1 MQTHPHPL
9 AVPLL
14 MMSLLAAVPAQAQT
28 ASPATPAAATAP
40 ARLDIRQFRVTG
52 NTLLPE
58 AALLQALEPFKGERS
73 LPELQQAAAAVQALY
88 RQAGYGAVVAYL
100 PEQSVADGTLTVA
113 VLEGHLG
120 KITFSGN
127 ARTEEAL
134 LRRSLPALR
143 EGATPQPQRLDAQI
157 QLANENPARQV
168 AVSLEPGA
176 RPGDVDAQV
185 LVKEQPPS
193 RWTLALD
200 NTGNASTGRLRTT
213 VGYQRAELWGLDHVL
228 SLQYQ
233 TSPEKLSSVSV
244 LSAGYRMPLYGA
256 GLMLDVFAAHSD
268 VDGGRTATV
277 AGPLQ
282 FDGKGDVLG
291 MRLGGRLARDGEL
304 VQRLAA
310 GVDRRAYLNNC
321 SIEGL
326 PAGACGS
333 AGESVTVHPLS
344 VDYLL
349 QWTGNHPASLELT
362 LSQNL
367 EGGRHGRPADFEAVR
382 PGANPNFMV
391 LKLQAALAIA
401 LPGDWQW
408 QWRLQGQASPDALV
422 PGEQLGLGGANAV
435 RGYGE
440 RELIGDQGLLGSL
453 ELLTRDLSSLAGGAP
468 DALRGLLFVDAG
480 KVWNHRGTP
489 CRNSQSSCG
498 IAAVGLGARMMLAGL
513 QVRLDLAHTLKPG
526 LQTERHALHAHVN
539 ATYSFP

>member
-1 MQTHPHPL
+1 MQKHPHPL
-9 AVPLL
+9 ALPLL
-14 MMSLLAAVPAQAQT
+14 ILSLLAVAPAGA
-28 ASPATPAAATAP
+28 ATPQPAASEAVQ
-40 ARLDIRQFRVTG
+40 ARLNVQQFHVTG

-58 AALLQALEPFKGERS
+58 AQLLQALEPFKGEHS
-73 LPELQQAAAAVQALY
+73 LAELQQAAAAVQALY
-88 RQAGYGAVVAYL
+88 RQAGYGGVVAYL
-100 PEQSVADGTLTVA
+100 PEQSPAPGTLTIA
-113 VLEGHLG
+113 VLEGRFS

-127 ARTEEAL
+127 ARTDEAT
-134 LRRSLPALR
+134 LRRSLPLLR
-143 EGATPQPQRLDAQI
+143 EGLTPQPQRLDAQI
-157 QLANENPARQV
+157 QLTNENPARQV

-176 RPGDVDAQV
+176 QPGEVDAQV
-185 LVKEQPPS
+185 LVKEQPAA
-193 RWTLALD
+193 RWTLGLD
-200 NTGNASTGRLRTT
+200 NTGNASTGRMRTT
-213 VGYQRAELWGLDHVL
+213 VGYQSAELWGLDHVL

-233 TSPEKLSSVSV
+233 TSPEKLDSVSV
-244 LSAGYRMPLYGA
+244 LSAGYRVPLYGA

-282 FDGKGDVLG
+282 FDGKGEVLG

-310 GVDRRAYLNNC
+310 GLDRRAYLNNC

-349 QWTGNHPASLELT
+349 QWTGSDPASLELT

-367 EGGRHGRPADFEAVR
+367 EGGAHGRAADFQAVR
-382 PGANPNFMV
+382 PGANPGFLV
-391 LKLQAALAIA
+391 LKLQAARASA
-401 LPGDWQW
+401 LPAGWQL

-453 ELLTRDLSSLAGGAP
+453 EVLTRDFSPLLGGAQ
-468 DALRGLLFVDAG
+468 AQWRGLFFVDAG
-480 KVWNHRGTP
+480 KVWNHLGTP
-489 CRNSQSSCG
+489 CRNGQSSC
-498 IAAVGLGARMMLAGL
+498 ALASVGLGARMMIAGL
-513 QVRLDLAHTLKPG
+513 QLRLDLAHTLKPG
-526 LQTERHALHAHVN
+526 LQTDRHEQHVHLN

>member
-1 MQTHPHPL
+1 MHKHHPL
-9 AVPLL
+9 ALPLL
-14 MMSLLAAVPAQAQT
+14 TLSLLAATPALAQAPQSTAAPVAPAQ
-28 ASPATPAAATAP
+28 
-40 ARLDIRQFRVTG
+40 LNVRQFLVTG

-73 LPELQQAAAAVQALY
+73 LAELQQAVDAVQALY

-100 PEQSVADGTLTVA
+100 PAQKPASGTVTIA

-120 KITFSGN
+120 KVTFSGN
-127 ARTEEAL
+127 ARTDEATI
-134 LRRSLPALR
+134 RRSLPLLR
-143 EGATPQPQRLDAQI
+143 EGVTPQPQRLDAQI

-176 RPGDVDAQV
+176 RQGDVDAQV
-185 LVKEQPPS
+185 LVREGPPS
-193 RWTLALD
+193 RWTLGLD

-213 VGYQRAELWGLDHVL
+213 VGYQRADLWGLDHVL

-233 TSPEKLSSVSV
+233 TSPEKLHSVSV
-244 LSAGYRMPLYGA
+244 LSAGYRMPLYSA

-282 FDGKGDVLG
+282 FDGKGEVLG

-310 GVDRRAYLNNC
+310 GLDRRAYRNNC

-344 VDYLL
+344 VDYAL
-349 QWTGNHPASLELT
+349 QWTGSSPASVELT

-367 EGGRHGRPADFEAVR
+367 EGGRHGRAVDFEAVR
-382 PGANPNFMV
+382 PGANPGFLV
-391 LKLQAALAIA
+391 LKLQAAQSTA
-401 LPGDWQW
+401 LPAGWQL
-408 QWRLQGQASPDALV
+408 QWRVQGQASPDALV

-440 RELIGDQGLLGSL
+440 REVLGDQGLLGSL
-453 ELLTRDLSSLAGGAP
+453 ELLTRDLSPLVGGAP
-468 DALRGLLFVDAG
+468 SSLRGLFFVDAG
-480 KVWNHRGTP
+480 KVWNHSGTP
-489 CRNSQSSCG
+489 CRNGEAQCALAS
-498 IAAVGLGARMMLAGL
+498 VGLGARMMLAGL
-513 QVRLDLAHTLKPG
+513 QLHLDLAHTLKAG
-526 LQTERHALHAHVN
+526 LQTDRHELHAHLN